1 MVEWGEQDKLAKAC
15 NIIEYL
21 MVEWVLTKVQVRR
34 GVDLLLEDID
44 ELSIDNPWCMQDI
57 SSVLADLN
65 KRKIVEDHIITW
77 TNEETLNQLK

>member
-1 MVEWGEQDKLAKAC
+1 MVEGGEQDKLAKAC

-77 TNEETLNQLK
+77 TSEDTLNQLK